1 MITTATT
8 DGIAEI
14 AIDRPPAN
22 ALNTALVALLLQAHA
37 DACRAGA
44 GAIVLTG
51 RPGMFSGGIDV
62 PGLLPLPRPA
72 IAEFWTAFFRLTHA
86 LASSPVPVIAAVS
99 GHAPAGGA
107 VLAIHCD
114 YRVGASGSF
123 KIGLNEVAVG
133 LAVPDGIMVAL
144 EQLIGP
150 RLAQRL
156 AMTAQLVSADEA
168 LAFGLLD
175 ELVEPGRL
183 LERSREIARQLTSL
197 PPIAMNR
204 TRLLARARL
213 IHALEPEADARRAT
227 DMWFS
232 DETRAG
238 MQALAQRLARK

>member
-1 MITTATT
+1 MITTSTT

-22 ALNTALVALLLQAHA
+22 ALNTALVARLLDAHA
-37 DACRAGA
+37 GACTAGA
-44 GAIVLTG
+44 RAIILTG
-51 RPGMFSGGIDV
+51 RRGMFSGGLDV
-62 PGLLPLPRPA
+62 PELLPLPRPA
-72 IAEFWTAFFRLTHA
+72 IADFWTAFFRLTHA

-114 YRVGASGSF
+114 YRVGASGPF

-133 LAVPDGIMVAL
+133 LPVPDSIMVAF

-156 AMTAQLVSADEA
+156 AMTAQLVSAAEA
-168 LAFGLLD
+168 VGLGLLD
-175 ELVEPGRL
+175 ELAEPGQL
-183 LERSREIARQLTSL
+183 LERSRDVARRLTSL

-213 IHALEPEADARRAT
+213 IGALHPEADARRAT

-232 DETRAG
+232 EETQAG
-238 MQALAQRLARK
+238 MRGLVERLAKK